1 MIFSADHLIRQAECA
16 METERLKI
24 RVAAVSVASNTTLV
38 VMKLAVGLFI
48 GSVAVISEA
57 IHSGFDLVAAIIALF
72 SVKTSSLPADTH
84 HPFGHGKSE
93 NISGTV
99 EALLILTAAIWII
112 VEAIRKLM
120 HPEPIDAP
128 GWGVGVMLI
137 SAVVNAVV
145 SEFLFRVGRKTD
157 SIALQADAWHLRTD
171 VYTSAGVMGS
181 LALIWSLQSLWP
193 GGDFFWL
200 DPVAAIAVALLI
212 LKAAYDL
219 TIQSARDL
227 LDVKLPKA
235 EIDWITQLIIKHKP
249 AIQGFHHLR
258 TRKSGHF
265 RFIEFH
271 LKVDPLMSVEVSH
284 KITEDLTDMIKDK
297 YPDASVMIHIEPCD
311 GNCNDKCL
319 EGCLLPAGKSERD

>member
-1 MIFSADHLIRQAECA
+1 

-24 RVAAVSVASNTTLV
+24 RVAVLSVVSNTTLV

-57 IHSGFDLVAAIIALF
+57 IHSGFDLVAAMIALF
-72 SVKTSSLPADTH
+72 SVKTSSLPADTR
-84 HPFGHGKSE
+84 HPFGHGKIE

-112 VEAIRKLM
+112 VEAIKKLM
-120 HPEPIDAP
+120 HPEPIDAL

-137 SAVVNAVV
+137 SAVVNVVV
-145 SEFLFRVGRKTD
+145 SGFLFRVGRKTD

-181 LALIWSLQSLWP
+181 LSLIWSLQSLWP
-193 GGDFFWL
+193 EGNFFWL

-249 AIQGFHHLR
+249 AVQGFHHLR

-284 KITEDLTDMIKDK
+284 KITEDLTGMIKNK

-311 GNCNDKCL
+311 GHCNDKCL
-319 EGCLLPAGKSERD
+319 EGCLLPVDKSKI